1 MIRKFPMILL
11 IACSLFSACLNKK
24 QDNSQNMTLSLP
36 ENESPFIAFNI
47 WVRCGSQN
55 DPGGK
60 EGLASL
66 TAAML
71 SEGSTKKH
79 SYEQIMDLLYPMASG
94 YEGNVDKEMTSFTG
108 RIHKDQLEAYYSIFK
123 EALIEPAFKEEDF
136 KRIKMQTLNYLQQTR
151 RFSNDEELA
160 KELLFSEIFRTTPY
174 GHPEEGYVN
183 SVNSITLAD
192 VKDFYNKFYT
202 SNNVVIAL
210 GGGYPSG
217 FEKRVRGDFNALSKG
232 LAAAVPKPQ
241 PASINGIQILLVEK
255 DTNTSPVSFGFPISL
270 LRSDKDFPAMMLF
283 NSSMGEHR
291 NSFGRLYQVIRE
303 TRGINYGDYTY
314 IEAFPRGYSTQVP
327 PVNVSRRSQI
337 FEGWLRPIAA
347 TGSGDHHDRI
357 LFTIRAALRELNST
371 IQNGMDEK
379 TFDAARLFLT
389 NYVVNYG
396 ATLNRRLAYRVDDAF
411 YGIPD
416 PGFLVSIKPKL
427 EALTRDQ
434 VNAAI
439 KKHLQL
445 ENMSIVVITKDAEDL
460 KKKLLSGASTNIKYA
475 GPQPAAV
482 LEEDKEISVYP
493 IPVKEQDIRIVNI
506 NEVFE

>member
-1 MIRKFPMILL
+1 
-11 IACSLFSACLNKK
+11 
-24 QDNSQNMTLSLP
+24 MTLALH
-36 ENESPFIAFNI
+36 EKESPYIAFNI

-55 DPGGK
+55 DPNGK

-66 TAAML
+66 TATLL

-79 SYEQIMDLLYPMASG
+79 SYEQIMDLLYPMAAG
-94 YEGNVDKEMTSFTG
+94 YDGSVDKEMTSFAG
-108 RIHKDQLEAYYSIFK
+108 RIHKDQLEAYYGLFK
-123 EALIEPAFKEEDF
+123 DAIIEPAFKEEDF
-136 KRIKMQTLNYLQQTR
+136 KRIKMQTVNYLQQTR
-151 RFSNDEELA
+151 RFSNDEELT
-160 KELLFSEIFRTTPY
+160 KELLFSDIFRSTPY
-174 GHPEEGYVN
+174 GHPEEGYVH
-183 SVNSITLAD
+183 SVNSITLED
-192 VKDFYNKFYT
+192 VKDFYKKFYT
-202 SNNVVIAL
+202 SNNLVVAV
-210 GGGYPSG
+210 GGGYPTG
-217 FEKRVRGDFNALSKG
+217 FEKRVRGDFNALPTGSI
-232 LAAAVPKPQ
+232 AAVPKPQ
-241 PASINGIQILLVEK
+241 PGSINGIHILLVEK
-255 DTNTSPVSFGFPISL
+255 DTKSSPVSYGFPISL
-270 LRSDKDFPAMMLF
+270 LRSDPDFPAMMLF

-314 IEAFPRGYSTQVP
+314 IEAYPRGYATQVP

-357 LFTIRAALRELNST
+357 LFTIRAALRELNTT

-379 TFDAARLFLT
+379 TFEAARLFLT

-416 PGFLVSIKPKL
+416 PGFLASIKPKL
-427 EALTRDQ
+427 EGLTREQ

-445 ENMSIVVITKDAEDL
+445 QNMSIVVVTKDAENL
-460 KKKLLSGASTNIKYA
+460 KKKLLSGVSTNIKYA
-475 GPQPAAV
+475 GSQPETV
-482 LEEDKEISVYP
+482 LEEDKDISVYP
-493 IPVKEQDIRIVNI
+493 IPVKDQDIRVVNI

>member
-1 MIRKFPMILL
+1 MVRKYQVFLL
-11 IACSLFSACLNKK
+11 ITCLFFSAGFKK
-24 QDNSQNMTLSLP
+24 NQENSQSMTLSLH
-36 ENESPFIAFNI
+36 ENESPFVAFNI
-47 WVRCGSQN
+47 WIRCGSQN
-55 DPGGK
+55 DPSGK

-66 TAAML
+66 TAALL
-71 SEGSTKKH
+71 SEGSTKKR
-79 SYEQIMDLLYPMASG
+79 SYEQIIDLLYPMSSG
-94 YEGNVDKEMTSFTG
+94 YDGSVDKEMTSFTG
-108 RIHKDQLEAYYSIFK
+108 RIHKDQLEAYYGLFK
-123 EALIEPAFKEEDF
+123 DAIIEPVFKEEDF

-160 KELLFSEIFRTTPY
+160 KELLFSEIFRSTPY
-174 GHPEEGYVN
+174 QHPEEGYVH
-183 SVNSITLAD
+183 SVNSITLED
-192 VKDFYNKFYT
+192 VKAFYRKFYT
-202 SNNVVIAL
+202 RNNVVVAV
-210 GGGYPSG
+210 GGGYPAG
-217 FEKRVRGDFNALSKG
+217 FEKIVRDDFNALPEGSV
-232 LAAAVPKPQ
+232 AAVPKPQ
-241 PASINGIQILLVEK
+241 PTSINGIHILLVEK
-255 DTNTSPVSFGFPISL
+255 DTNTSPVSFGFPTSL
-270 LRSDKDFPAMMLF
+270 LRADKDFPAMMLF

-314 IEAFPRGYSTQVP
+314 IEAYPRGYSTQVP

-357 LFTIRAALRELNST
+357 LFTIRAALRELNTT
-371 IQNGMDEK
+371 INNGMDAK

-396 ATLNRRLAYRVDDAF
+396 ATLSRRLAYRVDDAF

-445 ENMSIVVITKDAEDL
+445 KNMYIVVITKDAESL

-475 GPQPAAV
+475 GLQPESV